1 MSLIL
6 LLFITGFAAGAFGGY
21 LGIGGGVLMVP
32 VLVELLHSRGVSAE
46 HLFHLAF
53 GTALCAAIGTAAA
66 TTASYARVRRVAW
79 KVILWAA
86 LPAVAMSLVGSYLA
100 AISETSL
107 LRAAFS
113 IFVIASAGFLIR
125 GKFAP
130 PGGSVPVRHFPLV
143 VTGCLAGIASA
154 YLGIAGGVIMVPLFL
169 IWARLPVEH
178 GPGTSAAVGIVTT
191 VVGALGY
198 ILHGMHA
205 TGLPSGAV
213 GFILPA
219 FAAPMMI
226 GTILGAPLGFS
237 LNRRFGTKVFR
248 YIFALFLLLIAAR
261 LLFRSF

>member
-1 MSLIL
+1 LSLIL

-32 VLVELLHSRGVSAE
+32 VLVELFQSRAVGSE
-46 HLFHLAF
+46 YLFQLAF
-53 GTALCAAIGTAAA
+53 GTSLCAAIGTTVMA
-66 TTASYARVRRVAW
+66 TVSYARRRRVAW
-79 KVILWAA
+79 NVILWTA
-86 LPAVAMSLVGSYLA
+86 LPAVLMSLVGSYLA
-100 AISETSL
+100 AISGTGL
-107 LRAAFS
+107 LRSVFS
-113 IFVIASAGFLIR
+113 VFLIASALLLIR
-125 GKFAP
+125 GKFALP
-130 PGGSVPVRHFPLV
+130 ERPVPVRHVALV
-143 VTGCLAGIASA
+143 ATGCVAGISSA

-169 IWARLPVEH
+169 IWARLPVEQ

-191 VVGALGY
+191 FVGALGY
-198 ILHGMHA
+198 VLHGMHA

-261 LLFRSF
+261 LLLRSF